1 MILFFLL
8 SLCFTYSRSK
18 SFYVQAPP
26 HTVIKRETLG
36 PGNNVQISKIDIFS
50 EIQYRY
56 SRTTIETCFKNYGQ
70 EANIAEFN
78 AILPDTAFISNFS
91 MTIQDIEYVAE
102 VMPKEEAKKT
112 FNQQRKS
119 GSGAGLVEQDF
130 RDKNVFVISANVEA
144 GGKVLFRLTYDE
156 LLERRQGFY
165 EQVINVKPGQIVD
178 DFNIVVYIDESLPIK
193 SLSVPEVKSNT
204 LEPANNTLAKITK
217 DIDGDSSKAMI
228 NINLSKTEQAVMG
241 ENGIEED
248 FIVKYDVERKHN
260 NEVQVIDG
268 HFVHFFAPENLEV
281 LPKHVIFVLDVSGSM
296 TGEKMKQLKDAMFTI
311 LDEMSEEDSFEIITF
326 STTVAHWKSRENYSF
341 GVIQASGVNKLKAID
356 HILQLKASGGTNIDG
371 ALEKALELCKSLRES
386 KALGSEVQTMLLFL
400 TDGQPTVGRVD
411 HQEIKEHIRTLNLE
425 SEIPIYTL
433 AFGSDADFDLMIS
446 IAEDSG
452 SRAKQIYEGSDAALQ
467 LEGFYKEIASPLL
480 SDLEFDYVGAAV
492 DENTLTDTHLKTFFQ
507 GSEYIV
513 AGKII
518 PNEGNFTISI
528 NCIGQDSVKEVLTV
542 PSTPTVRS
550 EAQNFLQKLYAFL
563 TIKQLLLK
571 EDGQTKA
578 LEMSLENNFVT
589 KLTSLIV
596 KKGNNNKEA
605 AFILDKKPKIRN
617 YSSGMTTRSGSGV
630 PRRKQPQF
638 FAGNPSKGGSSHQ
651 VYKPQFN
658 MAIGVQHSGGS
669 SSGVP
674 RSGGSSSGV
683 PHSGGSSSGV
693 PRSGGS
699 SYDYGLIYYNYKY
712 NNNFDNQY
720 QDYDYYGGRNSPIPT
735 TTTTTETPKSC
746 FGKLTLY
753 SKTYQRGESHEI
765 TDTSDNLNSF
775 NNKAVSALVDG
786 NCCWRVYA
794 NINFSG
800 ASLLLGPGQDYNS
813 VTSLHAL
820 FRGIKS
826 VQRVIC

>member
-528 NCIGQDSVKEVLTV
+528 NCIGQDSVNEVLTV

-617 YSSGMTTRSGSGV
+617 YSSGMTARSGSGV

-683 PHSGGSSSGV
+683 P
-693 PRSGGS
+693 RSGGS
-699 SYDYGLIYYNYKY
+699 SYDYALNNYNYNY

-720 QDYDYYGGRNSPIPT
+720 QDYDYYGGRNSPIST

-746 FGKLTLY
+746 FGKLALY
-753 SKTYQRGESHEI
+753 PKTYQRGESHEI

>member
-1 MILFFLL
+1 MIVFFLL
-8 SLCFTYSRSK
+8 SLCLPYSTSR

-26 HTVIKRETLG
+26 HTVIKRQALG
-36 PGNNVQISKIDIFS
+36 PENNVQITKIDILS

-56 SRTTIETCFKNYGQ
+56 SRTTIEAYFKNYGQ
-70 EANIAEFN
+70 DANIAEFK

-112 FNQQRKS
+112 FNQQVKS
-119 GSGAGLVEQDF
+119 GRGAGLVEQDF

-144 GGKVLFRLTYDE
+144 SGKVLFRLTYDE

-178 DFNIVVYIDESLPIK
+178 DFNIVVYINESLPIK
-193 SLSVPEVKSNT
+193 SLYVPEVRSNAI
-204 LEPANNTLAKITK
+204 EPANNSLAKITK
-217 DIDGDSSKAMI
+217 DIDGDSSKAI
-228 NINLSKTEQAVMG
+228 IEINLSKTEQAVLG
-241 ENGIEED
+241 ENGSGKD
-248 FIVKYDVERKHN
+248 FIIKYDVERKHN

-268 HFVHFFAPENLEV
+268 HFVHFFAPENLKV

-296 TGEKMKQLKDAMFTI
+296 EGEKMKQLKDAMFTI

-326 STTVAHWKSRENYSF
+326 STTVAHWNSAENFRF
-341 GVIQASGVNKLKAID
+341 GVIHASGENKLKAID

-371 ALEKALELCKSLRES
+371 ALEKALELCKSLKES
-386 KALGSEVQTMLLFL
+386 KTLGSEVQTMILFL
-400 TDGQPTVGRVD
+400 TDGQPTVGRAD

-425 SEIPIYTL
+425 SGIPICTL
-433 AFGSDADFDLMIS
+433 AFGSDADFNLMIS

-467 LEGFYKEIASPLL
+467 LEGLYKEIASPLL

-492 DENTLTDTHLKTFFQ
+492 EEDTLTDTHLKTFFK

-528 NCIGQDSVKEVLTV
+528 KCIGQDSVNEVLTV

-550 EAQNFLQKLYAFL
+550 EAQHFLQKLYAFL

-571 EDGQTKA
+571 EDGQSKA
-578 LEMSLENNFVT
+578 LQMSIENNFVT

-596 KKGNNNKEA
+596 EKGNNNKEE
-605 AFILDKKPKIRN
+605 AFILDKRPQIRN
-617 YSSGMTTRSGSGV
+617 YSSGMTTRSRSGV
-630 PRRKQPQF
+630 SWRKQPQF
-638 FAGNPSKGGSSHQ
+638 FGGPTKGGWSHHSSGY
-651 VYKPQFN
+651 YKASAF
-658 MAIGVQHSGGS
+658 
-669 SSGVP
+669 GVP

-683 PHSGGSSSGV
+683 PRIMGG
-693 PRSGGS
+693 
-699 SYDYGLIYYNYKY
+699 
-712 NNNFDNQY
+712 NQY
-720 QDYDYYGGRNSPIPT
+720 QDYDYYGGRNSPLPT
-735 TTTTTETPKSC
+735 KTETHTSC

-753 SKTYQRGESHEI
+753 TKTYRRGESHEI
-765 TDTSDNLNSF
+765 TDTSENLNSF
-775 NNKAVSALVDG
+775 TNKAVSALVDG

-794 NINFSG
+794 NINLTG
-800 ASLLLGPGQDYNS
+800 ASLLLSPGQDYNS
-813 VTSLHAL
+813 VTSLHTL
-820 FRGIKS
+820 FRNMES